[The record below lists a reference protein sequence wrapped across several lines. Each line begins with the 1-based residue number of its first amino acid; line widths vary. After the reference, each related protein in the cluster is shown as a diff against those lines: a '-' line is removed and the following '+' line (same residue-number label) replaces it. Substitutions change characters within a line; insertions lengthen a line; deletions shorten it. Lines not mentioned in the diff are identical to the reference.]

1 MLSTQSS
8 DLHDALFLALVGN
21 KPQFVRLLLE
31 NGASL
36 REFLLKDQTLCE
48 LYRQLPDCLFRS
60 KLPKSANGISL
71 SHVAV
76 EVKKLLGRFTQLLY
90 STTARNSSMSVDNL
104 SSSVS
109 LFIMSVQIK
118 TPTALNRSEF
128 SFW

>member
-1 MLSTQSS
+1 MLSIQSS

-36 REFLLKDQTLCE
+36 REFLQKDQTLCE
-48 LYRQLPDCLFRS
+48 LYRQLPDCLFRR
-60 KLPKSANGISL
+60 KLPKSADGISL

-90 STTARNSSMSVDNL
+90 SKTAQNSFCNMSVDNS

-109 LFIMSVQIK
+109 LFIWTSCLCK
-118 TPTALNRSEF
+118 
-128 SFW
+128 

>member
-36 REFLLKDQTLCE
+36 REFLQKDQTLCE
-48 LYRQLPDCLFRS
+48 LYRQLPDCLFRR
-60 KLPKSANGISL
+60 KLPKSADGISL

-76 EVKKLLGRFTQLLY
+76 EVKKLLGRCTQLLY
-90 STTARNSSMSVDNL
+90 CTTAHNSSMSVDNS

-109 LFIMSVQIK
+109 LFITSV
-118 TPTALNRSEF
+118 
-128 SFW
+128 